1 MKLLNSA
8 LVLAL
13 VIAAPFQIAHAGPT
27 GRPGVER
34 PVSKEVE
41 AYSKALKALGLSG
54 KMEGLKALS
63 EVRPSI
69 NKVLERISSE
79 IVKAKAQKNI
89 AANKAQFDTL
99 TENINTASAQAAEMR
114 LSGNKFEGSAKEIL
128 ESIEALPGML
138 LEVAN
143 AGPKADMQKAL
154 DVSKLLAE
162 VKERD
167 LSNEADASAKKAAI
181 EARLG
186 ADKEGKQITLED
198 LIKRC
203 LGA

>member
-1 MKLLNSA
+1 MKFLNSLFVITLATVAPVSFTHAA
-8 LVLAL
+8 LGKGA
-13 VIAAPFQIAHAGPT
+13 
-27 GRPGVER
+27 VER

-41 AYSKALKALGLSG
+41 SYSKALKASGLSG
-54 KMEGLKALS
+54 KIEGIKALS
-63 EVRPSI
+63 EARPAI
-69 NKVLERISSE
+69 NKIVEKISLE

-99 TENINTASAQAAEMR
+99 TESINAAAMQAAEVR
-114 LSGNKFEGSAKEIL
+114 ATGNRFEGSSAKLL
-128 ESIEALPGML
+128 EAIESLPGIL

-154 DVSKLLAE
+154 DVSRMLAE
-162 VKERD
+162 LRERD
-167 LSNEADASAKKAAI
+167 FSNEADASAKKKAI
-181 EARLG
+181 EERLG
-186 ADKEGKQITLED
+186 TDKEGKQITLEE